1 MTDWLAACRAAV
13 ADVRGVLGELPGRAD
28 REPVVGDGVGGD
40 ETTAID
46 EAAERVVVARLEAT
60 GAAFTLVSEELGEK
74 EVRGGGPPWLV
85 VDPIDGSLNAKR
97 GIPHFALSIA
107 VAGGP
112 TMAHVDFGFVYDFG
126 WQEEWTAAAG
136 EGARLDGVPLGSQ
149 RPKDRIEMLSFEATR
164 TSFVAEQAA
173 SMVGIVHRI
182 RILGSLAL
190 SLCQLAAGRL
200 DGVVSL
206 KPIRSVDVAAAQL
219 LVREQGLAV
228 ELVDVPPLLDAPLD
242 LVPRSR
248 IAAAGTPELCR
259 KLAQALSA

>member
-1 MTDWLAACRAAV
+1 LTDWLAACRAAV
-13 ADVRGVLGELPGRAD
+13 EDVREVLGDLPGRAE

-46 EAAERVVVARLEAT
+46 EAAERAVVARLEAT
-60 GAAFTLVSEELGEK
+60 DAAFTLVSEELGEK
-74 EVRGGGPPWLV
+74 EVGGGGPPWLV

-107 VAGGP
+107 VADGP
-112 TMAHVDFGFVYDFG
+112 AMADVRFGFVYDFG
-126 WQEEWTAAAG
+126 WDEEWTATAG
-136 EGARLDGVPLGSQ
+136 DGARLNGMPLGPQ
-149 RPKDRIEMLSFEATR
+149 RPKDEIEVLSFEATL
-164 TSFVAEQAA
+164 TSYVAEQAA
-173 SMVGIVHRI
+173 SMVGLAYRI

-219 LVREQGLAV
+219 LVRERGLAV
-228 ELVDVPPLLDAPLD
+228 ELVDEPPLLDAPLD
-242 LVPRSR
+242 LVSRSR
-248 IAAAGTPELCR
+248 IAAAGTPELCQR
-259 KLAQALSA
+259 LAQALSA

>member
-1 MTDWLAACRAAV
+1 LTDWLAACRAAV
-13 ADVRGVLGELPGRAD
+13 ADVRGVLGELPGRAE

-46 EAAERVVVARLEAT
+46 EAAERAVVARLEAT

-112 TMAHVDFGFVYDFG
+112 TMADVDFGFVYDFG

-136 EGARLDGVPLGSQ
+136 EGARLDGSSLGPQ
-149 RPKDRIEMLSFEATR
+149 RPKDEIEMLSFEATR
-164 TSFVAEQAA
+164 TAFVAEQAA
-173 SMVGIVHRI
+173 SMVGIAHRI

-228 ELVDVPPLLDAPLD
+228 ELVDVPPLRDAPLD

>member
-1 MTDWLAACRAAV
+1 MTDWLPACRAAV
-13 ADVRGVLGELPGRAD
+13 EDVRGVLGELPGRAE

-40 ETTAID
+40 DTTAID
-46 EAAERVVVARLEAT
+46 AAAERAVVARLEAT
-60 GAAFTLVSEELGEK
+60 GATFTLVSEELGEK
-74 EVRGGGPPWLV
+74 EVGGGGPPWLV

-107 VAGGP
+107 VADGP
-112 TMAHVDFGFVYDFG
+112 TMADVRFGFVHDFG
-126 WQEEWTAAAG
+126 WEEEWTATAG
-136 EGARLDGVPLGSQ
+136 EGARLNGELLGPQ
-149 RPKDRIEMLSFEATR
+149 RPKDEIEVLSFEATL
-164 TSFVAEQAA
+164 TSYVAEQAA
-173 SMVGIVHRI
+173 SMVGLAYRI

-228 ELVDVPPLLDAPLD
+228 ELVDEPPLLGAPLD
-242 LVPRSR
+242 LVSRSR

-259 KLAQALSA
+259 KLANALSA

>member
-1 MTDWLAACRAAV
+1 M
-13 ADVRGVLGELPGRAD
+13 LGELPGRAE

-60 GAAFTLVSEELGEK
+60 GASFTLVSEELGEK

-97 GIPHFALSIA
+97 GLPHFALSIA
-107 VAGGP
+107 VADGP
-112 TMAHVDFGFVYDFG
+112 TMADVRFGFVYDFG
-126 WQEEWTAAAG
+126 WHEEWTAAAG
-136 EGARLDGVPLGSQ
+136 EGARVDGVPLGPQ
-149 RPKDRIEMLSFEATR
+149 APKDEIEMLSFEATR

-173 SMVGIVHRI
+173 SMVGIAHRI

-219 LVREQGLAV
+219 LVREQGLAA
-228 ELVDVPPLLDAPLD
+228 ELVDEPPLLDAPLD
-242 LVPRSR
+242 LVSRSR

-259 KLAQALSA
+259 RLAQALSA

>member
-1 MTDWLAACRAAV
+1 ME
-13 ADVRGVLGELPGRAD
+13 DVRGVLGELPGRAE

-40 ETTAID
+40 DTTAID
-46 EAAERVVVARLEAT
+46 AAAERAVVARLEAT
-60 GAAFTLVSEELGEK
+60 GATFTLVSEELGEK
-74 EVRGGGPPWLV
+74 EVGGGGPPWLV

-107 VAGGP
+107 VADGP
-112 TMAHVDFGFVYDFG
+112 TMADVRFGFVHDFG
-126 WQEEWTAAAG
+126 WEEEWTATAG
-136 EGARLDGVPLGSQ
+136 EGARLNGELLGPQ
-149 RPKDRIEMLSFEATR
+149 RPKDEIEVLSFEATL
-164 TSFVAEQAA
+164 TSYVAEQAA
-173 SMVGIVHRI
+173 SMVGLAYRI

-228 ELVDVPPLLDAPLD
+228 ELVDEPPLLGAPLD
-242 LVPRSR
+242 LVSRSR

-259 KLAQALSA
+259 KLANALSA